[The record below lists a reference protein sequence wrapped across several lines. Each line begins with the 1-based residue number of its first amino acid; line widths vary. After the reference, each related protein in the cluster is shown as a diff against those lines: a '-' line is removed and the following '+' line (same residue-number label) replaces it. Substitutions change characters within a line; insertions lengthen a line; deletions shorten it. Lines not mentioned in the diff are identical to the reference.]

1 MGISPLV
8 VTHAPLAAPPA
19 ISCSGFF
26 HNWSFLGAP
35 PLGLPRRSRE
45 PHTHSKIYSN
55 ESLMT
60 LEGNQ
65 QAQEGLQRFSFR
77 TQRFFQTH
85 LWKTNWGRR
94 EPVHTESSSGNTQ
107 GPCTCWGD
115 GDGAARRC
123 WQSCRSTDS
132 GAGACG
138 LLSHLGSV
146 PTCWARRRREGCS
159 GGAGD
164 GEEGTE
170 RRAGQREAATS
181 GLFAAIQK
189 TREIGSLFH

>member
-1 MGISPLV
+1 
-8 VTHAPLAAPPA
+8 
-19 ISCSGFF
+19 
-26 HNWSFLGAP
+26 
-35 PLGLPRRSRE
+35 
-45 PHTHSKIYSN
+45 
-55 ESLMT
+55 MT

-65 QAQEGLQRFSFR
+65 QAQEGLQRFSFK

-132 GAGACG
+132 GARACG

-146 PTCWARRRREGCS
+146 PRCWARRRRRREGCS

-164 GEEGTE
+164 GRGGDGEESRTE
-170 RRAGQREAATS
+170 RGSNLRAVCSNPKNKGNWVIVPLIHLITGQS
-181 GLFAAIQK
+181 S
-189 TREIGSLFH
+189 SLVR